1 MVGSPCGGGESQRD
15 GGGPHGG
22 LGGDESGD
30 GVACEGL
37 VGLEDKAKRHR
48 RQPDQRGDEE
58 PDRRGWVPDGE
69 PGVHGGQGEGGDR
82 ERGDQIALGE
92 IGWEGGA
99 VDEAREQDQRQ
110 EDLADPAHPLG
121 DMVRVLPMQRPR
133 PTEEDERDEQ
143 LHIGLHVVGN
153 VGKREQ
159 QKAENPDEGQ

>member
-1 MVGSPCGGGESQRD
+1 MAAAPMAGWAETSRVMASLARASSVLKTKPSVIAASQISGTTRNRTVEAEYLTANQAYTAARARAVIVSAATRSPSVK
-15 GGGPHGG
+15 
-22 LGGDESGD
+22 LGG
-30 GVACEGL
+30 
-37 VGLEDKAKRHR
+37 
-48 RQPDQRGDEE
+48 
-58 PDRRGWVPDGE
+58 
-69 PGVHGGQGEGGDR
+69 
-82 ERGDQIALGE
+82 
-92 IGWEGGA
+92 EGGA